1 MPRRF
6 RGICVSAILLLLTP
20 LLLRAATAP
29 PNKKAPPAPTPAAKL
44 DALGLARHIDQFI
57 EGKFAEGKVK
67 AASPATDA
75 EFIRRLAIDLAG
87 RIPTILEVRDFLDD
101 DRPNKREI
109 WVERFLEQEMYPRHF
124 ANVFRA
130 LMLPEDQGN
139 FQVLQF
145 TPQFENWL
153 REHLQKNTPY
163 DKMVR
168 ELLTGQPFANNNTA
182 NVNAFYQ
189 ASEFKPENLAGSTS
203 RIFLGVKLECAQC
216 HDHPFSR
223 WTRKDFWEYAAFFTN
238 MQSPVRRP
246 GFQPQQNGKIGE
258 IKIPGTDKT
267 VKARFLKGDE
277 PKLENNANLRN
288 VLTDW
293 MVKEDNPFFARALV
307 DHLWS
312 YFFGLSLIEPIDE
325 PNDDVI
331 VTHPEMLDELARQ
344 FVAHKYDVK
353 YLIRA
358 ITSTKAYQR
367 SSKGNPEAREEVVHF
382 ARMSIRGLSPEQM
395 FDSVAET
402 SEYKESVPQ
411 NQFQFNPFLNTP
423 RRDFLSKFA
432 GQEKR
437 IDSTTSILQALFMM
451 NSKFM
456 NDLTSVEKNKTLHTI
471 VEHKESTTAQRI
483 ERIFLVVLS
492 RPPRSEELSRLVQ
505 YVDRGGARNDSRRA
519 LADVYWALLNSAEF
533 KLNR

>member
-1 MPRRF
+1 
-6 RGICVSAILLLLTP
+6 
-20 LLLRAATAP
+20 
-29 PNKKAPPAPTPAAKL
+29 
-44 DALGLARHIDQFI
+44 LARKIDQLV
-57 EGKFAEGKVK
+57 EVKFAEGKVK
-67 AASPATDA
+67 AAAPATDA
-75 EFIRRLAIDLAG
+75 EFIRRLSIDLAG

-101 DRPNKREI
+101 ESPNKRAE
-109 WVERFLEQEMYPRHF
+109 WVQRFLEKDEYARHLSH
-124 ANVFRA
+124 VFRA

-153 REHLQKNTPY
+153 RDHLQKNTPY

-168 ELLTGQPFANNNTA
+168 ELLTNQPLVNNNTA

-189 ASEFKPENLAGSTS
+189 AQEFKPENMAGSTS

-223 WTRKDFWEYAAFFTN
+223 WTRKEFWEYAAFFTN
-238 MQSPVRRP
+238 MQNPIRRP
-246 GFQPQQNGKIGE
+246 GVQPQANIKQGE

-267 VKARFLKGDE
+267 VKARFLQGEE
-277 PKLENNANLRN
+277 PKLDGGVNMRN

-293 MVKEDNPFFARALV
+293 MVKSDNPFFARALV
-307 DHLWS
+307 DHLWT
-312 YFFGLSLIEPIDE
+312 YFTGLSLIEPIDE
-325 PNDDVI
+325 PNDDVL
-331 VTHPEMLDELARQ
+331 VTHQELLDTLAKQ
-344 FVAHKYDVK
+344 FIAHNYDIRFM
-353 YLIRA
+353 IRA
-358 ITSTKAYQR
+358 ITSSQTYQR
-367 SSKGNPEAREEVVHF
+367 SSKGNPDAREEVVHF
-382 ARMSIRGLSPEQM
+382 ARMSIRGMSPEQL

-423 RRDFLSKFA
+423 RREFLSKFA
-432 GQEKR
+432 GQDKR

-456 NDLTSVEKNKTLHTI
+456 NDLTSIDKNRTLNTI

-483 ERIFLVVLS
+483 ERIYLVVLS
-492 RPPRSEELSRLVQ
+492 RPPRGEELSRLIR
-505 YVDRGGARNDSRRA
+505 YVDSGGPRRDPRLA
-519 LADVYWALLNSAEF
+519 IADVYWALLNSAEF

>member
-1 MPRRF
+1 MPRRY
-6 RGICVSAILLLLTP
+6 RGLIVGATLLLLTP
-20 LLLRAATAP
+20 LLLRAAAAP
-29 PNKKAPPAPTPAAKL
+29 PNKKAPPKAPPAKL
-44 DALGLARHIDQFI
+44 DALELARKIDQLI
-57 EGKFAEGKVK
+57 EAKFAEGKVK
-67 AASPATDA
+67 AATPATDA

-101 DRPNKREI
+101 DRPNKRDI

-124 ANVFRA
+124 AHVFRA

-153 REHLQKNTPY
+153 RDHLQKNTPY

-168 ELLTGQPFANNNTA
+168 ELMTQQPFQPNNNTA

-223 WTRKDFWEYAAFFTN
+223 WTQKEFWEYAAFFTN
-238 MQSPVRRP
+238 MQNPIRRP
-246 GFQPQQNGKIGE
+246 GFQPQPNGVLGQ
-258 IKIPGTDKT
+258 IKIPGKDKI
-267 VKARFLKGDE
+267 VKVRFPKGGE
-277 PKLENNANLRN
+277 PKLDGNPNLRN

-293 MVKEDNPFFARALV
+293 MVSPDNPFFARAMV

-312 YFFGLSLIEPIDE
+312 YFFGLSLIEPIEE
-325 PNDDVI
+325 PNDDVL
-331 VTHPEMLDELARQ
+331 VTHPEVLDELAQQ
-344 FVAHKYDVK
+344 FIAHRYDIN
-353 YLIRA
+353 YLIRTIA
-358 ITSTKAYQR
+358 STKAYQR
-367 SSKGNPEAREEVVHF
+367 SSKGNPEAREDVVHF
-382 ARMSIRGLSPEQM
+382 ARMSIRGMSPEQL

-423 RRDFLSKFA
+423 RREFLSKFA

-451 NSKFM
+451 NSKFT
-456 NDLTSVEKNKTLHTI
+456 NDLTSIEKNKTLQTI

-483 ERIFLVVLS
+483 ERIYLVVLS
-492 RPPRSEELSRLVQ
+492 RPPRGEELSRLIR
-505 YVDRGGARNDSRRA
+505 YVESGGPRRDPRLA